1 MVWEKN
7 TGQMVP
13 YLEDFFIKVKRRM
26 VNFNGL
32 MVALIKETL
41 MIICFKV
48 REYLNGKTIES
59 IKDSGIII

>member
-1 MVWEKN
+1 MEWVKN

-26 VNFNGL
+26 VNFNGQ
-32 MVALIKETL
+32 MEALIKEIL
-41 MIICFKV
+41 VIICFKV
-48 REYLNGKTIES
+48 REYLNGRIIGS